1 MLWCIFFCGRRYFVK
16 TVAYR
21 LGLRRHHFAVGSI
34 YVCSCLTIFVFSRAG
49 HNGIAAFQCEAQ
61 CVNLLRSVVVV
72 HMHDSLGVLV
82 LRASALEGNWTSAR
96 PWLAELLSSG
106 AVALIPFFCNLSF
119 KILSA
124 CHSRGSLLETRATEV
139 RVVPLYIH
147 SKGSSQWNCRHLTS
161 AIIQR

>member
-1 MLWCIFFCGRRYFVK
+1 MK

-96 PWLAELLSSG
+96 P
-106 AVALIPFFCNLSF
+106 
-119 KILSA
+119 
-124 CHSRGSLLETRATEV
+124 
-139 RVVPLYIH
+139 
-147 SKGSSQWNCRHLTS
+147 
-161 AIIQR
+161 